1 MKSNTMKVN
10 FFSGWM
16 AGLTVSALM
25 LGSCDKLDPPYA
37 TIAGQDIDTTN
48 KKTILIEDYTGIK
61 CVNCPSAAV
70 VAHTLENLYKHKV
83 VVMAVHAGYY
93 AQPDASGLY
102 TADYR
107 TPEGTAWFTGYGLI
121 ATPMGM
127 VDRVTVNSTKA
138 IMVAIWSSTVQSE
151 FLKIKEANISIAAT
165 ASKGA
170 PTVGIHVVTNF
181 LTAKQGTWMLNV
193 CVVED
198 SIISPQKNNDPLIN
212 NGKDVENYV
221 HMNMLRKTITGEN
234 GEVIARNPASGNYS
248 AQYTLTLD
256 PVWKPNHLS
265 LVVFISDSATGT
277 ILQAGKK
284 NLSGL

>member
-1 MKSNTMKVN
+1 MIMKLNLI
-10 FFSGWM
+10 SGLM
-16 AGLTVSALM
+16 AGLAVSALM

-37 TIAGQDIDTTN
+37 TTTGQDIDTTN

-70 VAHTLENLYKHKV
+70 TAHTLENAYKHKV
-83 VVMAVHAGYY
+83 IVMSVHAGYY
-93 AQPDASGLY
+93 AQPDATGLY

-107 TPEGTAWFTGYGLI
+107 TAEGTAWFNNYGLI

-127 VDRVTVNSTKA
+127 IDRVTVNSTKA
-138 IMVAIWSSTVQSE
+138 IMVANWSSTVQSE
-151 FLKIKEANISIAAT
+151 FLKTKEANISVAT
-165 ASKGA
+165 TALKGS
-170 PTVGIHVVTNF
+170 PLVGINVVTNF

-193 CVVED
+193 CVLED
-198 SIISPQKNNDPLIN
+198 SIVSPQKNNDPQIN

-221 HMNMLRKTITGEN
+221 HMNMLRRTITGEK
-234 GEVIARNPASGNYS
+234 GDVIAHNPASGSYTT
-248 AQYTLTLD
+248 QYTLTLD
-256 PVWKPNHLS
+256 PVWNTKHLS
-265 LVVFISDSATGT
+265 LVVFVSDSTTGT